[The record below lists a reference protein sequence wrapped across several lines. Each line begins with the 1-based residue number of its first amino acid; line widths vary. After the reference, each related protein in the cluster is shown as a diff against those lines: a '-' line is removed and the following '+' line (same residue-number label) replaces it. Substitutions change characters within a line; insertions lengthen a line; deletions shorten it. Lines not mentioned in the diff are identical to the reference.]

1 MTREDWQRIKV
12 VSAAALEQPEAER
25 WAYVTGRCAGDEAF
39 AREVR
44 SLIASTL
51 KASHLFESP
60 VFLKPAALSAGTR
73 LGPYEVVATLGV
85 GGMGEVYRA
94 RDERLGRDVAIK
106 VLPILF
112 TGDRDRVRRFEQ
124 EARAVGLL
132 NHPNIVT
139 VFDVGWHEGAP
150 YVVSELLEGQTLRE
164 RLAGPIPLGAVVGY
178 ALQIAEGL
186 AAAHEKGIVH
196 RDLKPENL
204 FITRDDRVKI
214 LDFGLAKLVR
224 ADGELTGDSTSPG
237 AVLGTV
243 GYMAPEQV
251 RGGAADQRSDLF
263 ALGAILY
270 EMVAGARA
278 FRGESPVETMH
289 AILANE
295 PPRLLREGHP
305 VPAALQA
312 AVDRALQKDPHQRFQ
327 SARDFATEL
336 RALAGVVTEGV
347 PGRSLRQRPV
357 VKRRHIVA
365 LVLAAAV
372 VLGALGASRMFRTAP
387 IVQRDTVVLGEIAN
401 STGDPVFDG
410 IMRQALL
417 IQLDQS
423 PFLRIVP
430 ESSIRE
436 TLRRMGRA
444 PDDRLTTEQAREVCQ
459 REDAKATIIGSLGSL
474 GNTYV
479 LDLNAADCVTGDAF
493 AREQDQAAS
502 KEEVLQALSRAASRL
517 RGKLGESLSS
527 VQRYDTAMEKAST
540 ASLDALRNLSQ
551 AAAARARG
559 ADAQAITLLNRAI
572 ALDPEFPLAHI
583 RLSAIYSVAGEF
595 EVSAQY
601 ARRAYEHRQRA
612 GGRERLA
619 IEHAYYKRVTGEID
633 KGIATLQAWKEI
645 YPRDWDPSNQL
656 SGIYSQTGDYQN
668 AVNESREAIRLNG
681 LSAQSIAALE
691 RALMGLNQFD
701 EVKKLNETNGP
712 MSAAQRSLEYGVA
725 FVRGDEID
733 MARQID
739 ALKGTLGEPYIRVWH
754 AQAVASGGRFPEAR
768 EQFRLTVGESE
779 RFGLH
784 EVSATAMAFEAVGE
798 AAAGNRGEAR
808 QRAAASVERSFG
820 RQSSGLAAIALAL
833 SGDTEQALQL
843 DARLSKAFPLD
854 TLLNQV
860 LLPCVRGLVALNR
873 RQPADGIEVLRETV
887 PYELGWTSYYLPS
900 YVRGLLYLDAGDG
913 PNAQAQFTNIL
924 DHSGVLAISPLY
936 ALARLQSAR
945 AAVLSHDPAAAKK
958 AYEEFLA
965 TWKAADP
972 GVPVLQAARTEYA
985 QLTRAGL

>member
-1 MTREDWQRIKV
+1 MTRDEWQRIKV

-51 KASHLFESP
+51 KASQLFEHP
-60 VFLKPAALSAGTR
+60 VFLKPTALSAGIR
-73 LGPYEVVATLGV
+73 LGPYEIVAPIGA

-94 RDERLGRDVAIK
+94 RDQRLGRDVAIK

-112 TGDRDRVRRFEQ
+112 TGDHDRVRRFEQ
-124 EARAVGLL
+124 EARAAGVL

-139 VFDVGWHEGAP
+139 VFDVGWYEGSP
-150 YVVSELLEGQTLRE
+150 YVVSELLEGQTLRD
-164 RLAGPIPLGAVVGY
+164 RLANPMPIATAAGY
-178 ALQIAEGL
+178 GLQIAEGL
-186 AAAHEKGIVH
+186 AAAHDKGIVH

-204 FITRDDRVKI
+204 FITRDDRIKI
-214 LDFGLAKLVR
+214 LDFGLAKLTR
-224 ADGELTGDSTSPG
+224 ADGDMPGDSTSPG

-243 GYMAPEQV
+243 GYMSPEQV
-251 RGGAADQRSDLF
+251 RGHATDQRSDLF
-263 ALGAILY
+263 ALGSILY
-270 EMVAGARA
+270 EMVSGVRA

-289 AILANE
+289 AILTDT
-295 PPRLLREGHP
+295 PPPLVRQGRP
-305 VPAALQA
+305 VSPILQA
-312 AVDRALQKDPHQRFQ
+312 TIDRALQKDPDQRFQ
-327 SARDFATEL
+327 ATRDLVAEL
-336 RALAGVVTEGV
+336 RTIAGAVSDDRSGRWIFRPSAGARRYLVGLVATVVVALAALAVTRIFRV
-347 PGRSLRQRPV
+347 APV
-357 VKRRHIVA
+357 
-365 LVLAAAV
+365 
-372 VLGALGASRMFRTAP
+372 
-387 IVQRDTVVLGEIAN
+387 VQRDTVVLGEIAN
-401 STGDPVFDG
+401 GTGDPVFDG

-430 ESSIRE
+430 ESDVRE
-436 TLRRMGRA
+436 TLRRMGRS
-444 PDDRLTTEQAREVCQ
+444 PDDRLTPEQAREVCQ

-479 LDLNAADCVTGDAF
+479 LDLNASDCVSGDAF

-517 RGKLGESLSS
+517 RGKLGESLNS
-527 VQRYDTAMEKAST
+527 VQRYDTPMERAST

-601 ARRAYEHRQRA
+601 ARRAYEHRQHV

-619 IEHAYYKRVTGEID
+619 IEHAYYKRVTGELD

-681 LSAQSIAALE
+681 PSAQSIAALE

-701 EVKKLNETNGP
+701 EVKKLNETSGP
-712 MSAAQRSLEYGVA
+712 MSAAQRSLEYGLA
-725 FVRGDEID
+725 FIRRDEID
-733 MARQID
+733 MARQIE
-739 ALKGTLGEPYIRVWH
+739 ALKGTLGEPYIRGWH
-754 AQAVASGGRFPEAR
+754 AQAVSSGGRFVEAR
-768 EQFRLTVGESE
+768 EQFRLTVAESE

-784 EVSATAMAFEAVGE
+784 EVSATTLAFEAVGE
-798 AAAGNRGEAR
+798 AVVGHRREAR
-808 QRAAASVERSFG
+808 ERAAASVERSFG

-833 SGDTEQALQL
+833 VGDTEPALQL

-860 LLPCVRGLVALNR
+860 LLPSVRALVALNR
-873 RQPADGIEVLRETV
+873 NRSADGLDALRQAV
-887 PYELGWTSYYLPS
+887 PYELGWTSYYIPS
-900 YVRGLLYLDAGDG
+900 YVRGLLYLKAHDG
-913 PNAQAQFTNIL
+913 TSAQQQFKNIL
-924 DHSGVLAISPLY
+924 DHSGVIAVSPFY
-936 ALARLQSAR
+936 ALARLQFAR
-945 AAVLSHDPAAAKK
+945 AALLASDRPAAKK
-958 AYEEFLA
+958 AYEEFLGS
-965 TWKAADP
+965 WKDADP
-972 GVPVLQAARTEYA
+972 GMSILGQARTEYG
-985 QLTRAGL
+985 QLTRNGL